1 MRKRGL
7 QKSMRNEEQTD
18 HNQMDESLGRII
30 FVSGSA
36 AKCALDQRDQSA
48 TPLASVNMGALV
60 KIRSKDTFVI
70 GIVASLEVA
79 LAKRANEREIHIA
92 EIEMVGELRPSG
104 GTGGEFLRGVGTPPA
119 IGDHVHGINERE
131 LANVFADSGE
141 DVVSIGHLSQNRTIT
156 AKARTHELLSKHF
169 AVVGSTGSG
178 KSCAVALLLQSIV
191 KVHRQAHIVVL
202 DPHNEYATS
211 FGEMA
216 NVITARTLCLPFWLF
231 NFEEIC
237 EVFTSEESKTRHA
250 EIDILNTL
258 VTRAKMH
265 RYLSEIQPKSSKKR
279 ALVEGNV
286 SVDTPIP
293 YLISDLLKLIDDE
306 LGRLENKNNLEP
318 YLQLKRRISIL
329 IADKRYEFM
338 FDNGGAGDRM
348 RDIIGHIFRIPV
360 DGKPI
365 SIVDISAIPAEITN
379 VVISVMARMAY
390 ELAVWSDRK
399 IPILLVCEEAHRYVP
414 NDAKLGFA
422 PTRRAIARIAKEGRK
437 YGVSLGI
444 VSQRPSELDPTIL
457 SQCSTMFALRLTNER
472 DQKFVAA
479 AVSDSAGNLL
489 SFLPAM
495 GTGEAMVFGESINL
509 PMRVRLDVLPQALRP
524 HSHSASFCEIW
535 TRDDE
540 PWGSLDDIVGY
551 WRRQT
556 RSRGPALRSIP
567 TAPYARPGSQE
578 PPAAAGATPHNT
590 PPHPDVHNAPDIRP
604 QMAAA
609 TAGRHLP

>member
-1 MRKRGL
+1 MSSTSSL
-7 QKSMRNEEQTD
+7 LPLPTQADTA
-18 HNQMDESLGRII
+18 LGRII
-30 FVSGSA
+30 YVSGSA
-36 AKCALDQRDQSA
+36 AKFSLEGSSNPGNHTGA
-48 TPLASVNMGALV
+48 VNMGSLV
-60 KIRSKDTFVI
+60 KVRSGETFVI
-70 GIVASLEVA
+70 GIISSLHAV
-79 LAKRANEREIHIA
+79 LAQREADREIHVA
-92 EIEMVGELRPSG
+92 DIEMVGELRRSDDG
-104 GTGGEFLRGVGTPPA
+104 DGSVFSRGVGSPPA
-119 IGDHVHGINERE
+119 INDSVHAIAESE
-131 LANVFADSGE
+131 LASVFASQAD
-141 DVVSIGHLSQNRTIT
+141 DVVSIGCLSQNPAIT
-156 AKARTHELLSKHF
+156 AVAQTHELLAKHF

-178 KSCAVALLLQSIV
+178 KSCAVALLLQSIL
-191 KVHRQAHIVVL
+191 KTHRQAHIVVL
-202 DPHNEYATS
+202 DPHDEYSSS
-211 FGEMA
+211 FGDMA
-216 NVITARTLCLPFWLF
+216 NVITAQTLRLPCWLF

-237 EVFTSEESKTRHA
+237 EVLTKAESKTRHE
-250 EIDILNTL
+250 EIDILNSL
-258 VTRAKMH
+258 ILRAKMN
-265 RYLSEIQPKSSKKR
+265 RLNDRNSSRPGMKKR
-279 ALVEGNV
+279 GLGDGTV

-293 YLISDLLKLIDDE
+293 YLISDLLKLIDQE
-306 LGRLENKNNLEP
+306 MGRLENKNNLEP
-318 YLQLKRRISIL
+318 YLQLKRRISTL
-329 IADKRYEFM
+329 SADKRYEFM

-472 DQKFVAA
+472 DQKFAAA

-495 GTGEAMVFGESINL
+495 GTGEAMVFGESVSL

-540 PWGSLDDIVGY
+540 PWGSLDNIISY
-551 WRRQT
+551 WRRQS
-556 RSRGPALRSIP
+556 RSRQ
-567 TAPYARPGSQE
+567 SQM
-578 PPAAAGATPHNT
+578 PPAADGQQQGLRANAAQPAVAAHGLQ
-590 PPHPDVHNAPDIRP
+590 VHDLHEIQP

-609 TAGRHLP
+609 TPRRLIRRD